1 MGFKHCKHSRIMIFL
16 IFLAIF
22 HLKLVVPTSLLG
34 DTEHAFLLNE
44 VRNNNVA
51 TLSRERTKDE
61 RRIYDLNPW
70 WHH

>member
-1 MGFKHCKHSRIMIFL
+1 MIFL
-16 IFLAIF
+16 IFLATF

-34 DTEHAFLLNE
+34 DTEYAFLLNE

-61 RRIYDLNPW
+61 RRIYDLNPR
-70 WHH
+70 

>member
-1 MGFKHCKHSRIMIFL
+1 MIFL

-44 VRNNNVA
+44 VKNNNVA

-61 RRIYDLNPW
+61 RRIYDLNPR
-70 WHH
+70 

>member
-1 MGFKHCKHSRIMIFL
+1 MGFKHCKHSRIFL
-16 IFLAIF
+16 VFLAIL

-34 DTEHAFLLNE
+34 DTEHVFLLNE

-51 TLSRERTKDE
+51 TLSCERTKDE
-61 RRIYDLNPW
+61 RRIYDLNPR